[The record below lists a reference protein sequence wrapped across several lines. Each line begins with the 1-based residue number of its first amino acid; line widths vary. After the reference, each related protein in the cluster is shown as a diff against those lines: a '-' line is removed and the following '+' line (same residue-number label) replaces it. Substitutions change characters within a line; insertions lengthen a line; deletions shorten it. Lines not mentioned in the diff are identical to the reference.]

1 MSSQSSLDRIKDV
14 QINRK
19 ESIWL
24 LIGVTAGLLLGL
36 LIGWVFWPVEWT
48 GSAPAS
54 MDRATQIEYLST
66 VADAYATYS
75 TPTAVERA
83 QRTLAPLGDDLPA
96 LFDEAVTLYGAQPDG
111 GVQVANLAALASAL
125 GVTVSALPAAPAEA
139 GVADDV
145 GQPAAPVDPARA
157 TGDGATDAETGA
169 PAGANGLW
177 NGLLLLLGIIAVGAG
192 AYGVWVLYTRLR
204 ASANPPGPAVG
215 PLTRPGNSPPGG
227 APSSAATITA
237 YSAETPPRTSPPAYS
252 AAQAAATRVQPV
264 QPPAMV
270 NVAPFEP
277 EDTGVASR
285 TGTASPAPIAPSV
298 AVAPPATHGGFIAE
312 EIESEPDAD
321 DAQAPLAGAAVGQR
335 LGASTSWM
343 AGAPRIERYPTID
356 RAEANFTA
364 GMEHFDWAHNIPGPQ
379 EGVYLGEYGIG
390 ISERHGMLDNDPE
403 QVVAIEVYIF
413 DKSDDKHMLSA
424 SRVLLSEYADTHLRK
439 HFEREKDRLGPVVAQ
454 PNTTLQ
460 LEARQFV
467 LLCTIRQVVY
477 SEEGIFKR
485 VQMDLE
491 LKKKI

>member
-24 LIGVTAGLLLGL
+24 LIGAAAGLLLGL

-48 GSAPAS
+48 GSATET

-75 TPTAVERA
+75 TPAAVERA

-96 LFDEAVTLYGAQPDG
+96 LFDEALTLYGAQPDG

-125 GVTVSALPAAPAEA
+125 GMTVTALPAAPAVA
-139 GVADDV
+139 GVPADA
-145 GQPAAPVDPARA
+145 GQLATPADPARA
-157 TGDGATDAETGA
+157 AGAGATSSESGA
-169 PAGANGLW
+169 SEGGNGLW
-177 NGLLLLLGIIAVGAG
+177 NGLLLLLGVIAVGAG
-192 AYGVWVLYTRLR
+192 AYGIWVLYTRLR
-204 ASANPPGPAVG
+204 ASANPAGPAVG
-215 PLTRPGNSPPGG
+215 PLSRPGASPPSG
-227 APSSAATITA
+227 APSSASTITA
-237 YSAETPPRTSPPAYS
+237 YSAEIPPRTSPPAYS
-252 AAQAAATRVQPV
+252 TAQAAATRVQPV

-277 EDTGVASR
+277 EETSATSR
-285 TGTASPAPIAPSV
+285 SATVSPAPIAPSV
-298 AVAPPATHGGFIAE
+298 AVASPAVQGGFIAE
-312 EIESEPDAD
+312 EIESELAED
-321 DAQAPLAGAAVGQR
+321 DSQAAPPGTAVGQR
-335 LGASTSWM
+335 LGASASWM

-413 DKSDDKHMLSA
+413 DKSDDKHMLSV

-439 HFEREKDRLGPVVAQ
+439 HFERDKDRLGPVVAQ

-491 LKKKI
+491 LKKKV